1 MLCLVSGTLVA
12 HLLTPLM
19 SLLDANFEQKVV
31 REILSQRQMR

>member
-1 MLCLVSGTLVA
+1 MSWSLVA
-12 HLLTPLM
+12 HLLTPLV

>member
-1 MLCLVSGTLVA
+1 MLCLVSGS
-12 HLLTPLM
+12 LLTPLM